1 MRLPLGGYSPDTLL
15 SAPKHE
21 PLELT
26 LRSSGQKLQLAKA
39 PGESVEHL
47 VLKGL
52 LWALLL
58 QTHPSACF
66 CEKDLG
72 LRYRPDVVA
81 FDEGNQISWWGECG
95 SVKASKLNDLMEA
108 FPNARISVA
117 KWGRSDLRGYASNLR
132 SELNVP
138 ADGRAVPFELIS
150 FPADSIDRFIAAD
163 GELTVAFNDLQVV
176 PLIEDE
182 PPPRRGPRARLS

>member
-1 MRLPLGGYSPDTLL
+1 M
-15 SAPKHE
+15 
-21 PLELT
+21 
-26 LRSSGQKLQLAKA
+26 
-39 PGESVEHL
+39 
-47 VLKGL
+47 
-52 LWALLL
+52 
-58 QTHPSACF
+58 
-66 CEKDLG
+66 
-72 LRYRPDVVA
+72 VA